1 MSKSGSHR
9 SMKSNGNMTSMSIA
23 RNFLEM
29 TVPISTKNSE
39 LPKDSV
45 ISDRADYLFEQKSQT
60 EDYPPTL
67 VIIAALFKG
76 LEAIINDTLIQTYAT
91 ILTFHQQWILA
102 KKKHNNKLKPST
114 MNYNYRRIRKRVSS
128 R

>member
-76 LEAIINDTLIQTYAT
+76 LEAIINDTLIQTMPR
-91 ILTFHQQWILA
+91 F
-102 KKKHNNKLKPST
+102 
-114 MNYNYRRIRKRVSS
+114 
-128 R
+128 